1 MSSLN
6 YEILLS
12 IPHYYNNYGSVA
24 NNLFNI
30 VEGTNNPLAFQDLF
44 IFGREI
50 VGTEDITY

>member
-1 MSSLN
+1 VSSLN